1 MGEVPSLPRL
11 LHSILTTAFNRAD
24 MVPADY
30 EGPAEAIIGQVR
42 HMAEAVLAAFL
53 GMVEGEVLDQELS
66 LQVEQVRVLA
76 DLHTSPSPSHASG
89 VEVAVRVGVAARMTH
104 LGLG

>member
-42 HMAEAVLAAFL
+42 HMAEAVLAAFQ
-53 GMVEGEVLDQELS
+53 GC
-66 LQVEQVRVLA
+66 
-76 DLHTSPSPSHASG
+76 TK
-89 VEVAVRVGVAARMTH
+89 
-104 LGLG
+104 